1 MKTKFMKSKQFLLST
16 FFSLF
21 LLVLASCGRSDDGG
35 GSSEDNTT
43 LSNLNI
49 SSEIVGKSASFPD
62 GDGSGTVNF
71 TVSATNAT
79 SYKMLIGSETLSSTT
94 GKFSY
99 NFSTPGTNTY
109 TVIVSAYRGDKFI
122 SGNTTV
128 TVYKAPTQLW
138 SDEFNTD
145 GFPNSNNWGYDTG
158 NNNGWGNNELQ
169 YYTNRQENAFVSNGT
184 LKIVLKKEAYQGF
197 NYTSARLLSKGKFSF
212 KYGKVDIRAKLPAGG
227 GTWPALWM
235 LGDNISTVGWP
246 ACGEIDIMEHVGNQ
260 LNKIYGTVHHPNHS
274 GGNADGATV
283 NIPNVTTEFHVY
295 SLDWSPT
302 QIKFYVDNQLFYTF
316 ANSSSLPF
324 NQNFFF
330 IMNIAMGGNFGGAVD
345 PNFNSSTMEVDYV
358 RVYQ

>member
-1 MKTKFMKSKQFLLST
+1 MKILKSHITRNILILGM
-16 FFSLF
+16 FSLIF
-21 LLVLASCGRSDDGG
+21 SISCSRSNVD
-35 GSSEDNTT
+35 SNSNNT
-43 LSNLNI
+43 LSSLTINVDI
-49 SSEIVGKSASFPD
+49 IGASTSNPN
-62 GDGSGTVNF
+62 GDGTGAFKITTKAN
-71 TVSATNAT
+71 NAT
-79 SYKMLIGSETLSSTT
+79 SYSMRIGADVFSSKDGIFNYTTNISGTNSYTIYVTAYNGDKSISSST
-94 GKFSY
+94 
-99 NFSTPGTNTY
+99 
-109 TVIVSAYRGDKFI
+109 I
-122 SGNTTV
+122 V
-128 TVYKAPTQLW
+128 TVYKLPAQLW

-145 GFPNSNNWGYDTG
+145 GVPNPNNWGYDTG
-158 NNNGWGNNELQ
+158 NNNGWGNNELE
-169 YYTNRQENAFVSNGT
+169 YYTNRQENAYVSNGT

-212 KYGKVDIRAKLPAGG
+212 KYGKVDIRAKIPSGG

-235 LGDNISTVGWP
+235 LGNNIDSVGWP

-283 NIPNVTTEFHVY
+283 NIPNVTTEFHIY

-316 ANSSSLPF
+316 TNNANLPF

-330 IMNIAMGGNFGGAVD
+330 IMNVAMGGNFGGAVD
-345 PNFNSSTMEVDYV
+345 PNFSSSTMEVDYV

>member
-1 MKTKFMKSKQFLLST
+1 MNINIFTSKKTLLLSL
-16 FFSLF
+16 FSLF
-21 LLVLASCGRSDDGG
+21 ILALTSCGRSSDGG
-35 GSSEDNTT
+35 RNTDNNT
-43 LSNLNI
+43 LSNLVIN
-49 SSEIVGKSASFPD
+49 SEIVGKSASFPD
-62 GDGSGTVNF
+62 GDGSGAVNF

-79 SYKMLIGSETLSSTT
+79 SYKILIGSETLTTTT
-94 GKFSY
+94 GKVSY

-109 TVIVSAYRGDKFI
+109 TVYVSAYRGDKFI
-122 SGNTTV
+122 SANTTV

-145 GFPNSNNWGYDTG
+145 GLPNPNNWGYDTG
-158 NNNGWGNNELQ
+158 NNNGWGNNELE
-169 YYTNRQENAFVSNGT
+169 YYTNRQENAYVSNGT

-212 KYGKVDIRAKLPAGG
+212 KYGKVDIRAKLPSGG

-235 LGDNISTVGWP
+235 LGNNIDSVGWP

-283 NIPNVTTEFHVY
+283 NIPNVTTEFHIY

-316 ANSSSLPF
+316 ANNSSLPF

-345 PNFNSSTMEVDYV
+345 PNFSSSTMEVDYV

>member
-1 MKTKFMKSKQFLLST
+1 MNINIFTSKKTLLLSL
-16 FFSLF
+16 FSLF
-21 LLVLASCGRSDDGG
+21 ILALTSCGRSSDGG
-35 GSSEDNTT
+35 GNTDNNT
-43 LSNLNI
+43 LSNLVIN
-49 SSEIVGKSASFPD
+49 SEIVGKSASFPD
-62 GDGSGTVNF
+62 GDGSGAVNF

-79 SYKMLIGSETLSSTT
+79 SYKILIGSETLTTTT
-94 GKFSY
+94 GKVSY

-109 TVIVSAYRGDKFI
+109 TVYVSAYRGDKFI
-122 SGNTTV
+122 SANTTV

-138 SDEFNTD
+138 SDEFNID
-145 GFPNSNNWGYDTG
+145 GLPNPNNWGYDTG
-158 NNNGWGNNELQ
+158 NNNGWGNNELE
-169 YYTNRQENAFVSNGT
+169 YYTNRQENAYVSNGT

-212 KYGKVDIRAKLPAGG
+212 KYGKVDIRAKLPSGG

-235 LGDNISTVGWP
+235 LGNNIDSVGWP

-283 NIPNVTTEFHVY
+283 NIPNVTTEFHIY

-316 ANSSSLPF
+316 ANNSSLPF

-345 PNFNSSTMEVDYV
+345 PNFTSSTLEVDYI

>member
-1 MKTKFMKSKQFLLST
+1 MKSKQFLLST